1 METVGTTTVALA
13 KLPEFCEKLKSK
25 FSQKQLVLLNGP
37 LGVGKTQFV
46 KSMVSTMG
54 GELPDSPT
62 FSIINH
68 YPCPNKTIYHVDLY
82 RLESEADVE
91 STGFWDLFREDE
103 ALIFVE
109 WAERIGDENWPRT
122 WARMD
127 MTLTFTDKANERKIH
142 INP

>member
-1 METVGTTTVALA
+1 MDEVITLA
-13 KLPEFCEKLKSK
+13 KLPDFCEKLKTQ

-46 KSMVSTMG
+46 KSMVSVLG
-54 GELPDSPT
+54 GEMPDSPT
-62 FSIINH
+62 FSIINQ
-68 YPCPNKTIYHVDLY
+68 YPCSGQNIYHVDLY

-109 WAERIGDENWPRT
+109 WAGRIASENWPKT
-122 WARMD
+122 WSRLD
-127 MTLTFTDKANERKIH
+127 VTLEFATRPNERIFKAVC
-142 INP
+142 NK

>member
-1 METVGTTTVALA
+1 MEAVVTLA
-13 KLPEFCEKLKSK
+13 QLSEFCEKLKNK

-54 GELPDSPT
+54 GEMPDSPT
-62 FSIINH
+62 FSIINQ
-68 YPCPNKTIYHVDLY
+68 YPCVDKTIYHVDLY

-91 STGFWDLFREDE
+91 STGFWDLLREDE

-109 WAERIGDENWPRT
+109 WAERISNNNWPKT
-122 WARMD
+122 WPRLEISMHFAEKPD
-127 MTLTFTDKANERKIH
+127 ARKIE
-142 INP
+142 ISFK

>member
-1 METVGTTTVALA
+1 MEALIA
-13 KLPEFCEKLKSK
+13 LPMLAEFCEKIKSN
-25 FSQKQLVLLNGP
+25 FAPKQLVLLNGP

-54 GELPDSPT
+54 GEMPDSPT
-62 FSIINH
+62 FSIINQ
-68 YPCPNKTIYHVDLY
+68 YPCADKTIYHVDLY

-109 WAERIGDENWPRT
+109 WAERIADDNWPTT
-122 WARMD
+122 WPRLNIHIKFAEK
-127 MTLTFTDKANERKIH
+127 TDTRKIQ
-142 INP
+142 ISFR

>member
-1 METVGTTTVALA
+1 MEAVVTLSELTD
-13 KLPEFCEKLKSK
+13 FCEKLKSK

-46 KSMVSTMG
+46 KYMVSTMG
-54 GELPDSPT
+54 GEMPDSPT
-62 FSIINH
+62 FSIINQ
-68 YPCPNKTIYHVDLY
+68 YLCADKTIYHVDLY

-109 WAERIGDENWPRT
+109 WAERISDDHWPKNWPRLNIT
-122 WARMD
+122 MCFA
-127 MTLTFTDKANERKIH
+127 DKIDARKITT
-142 INP
+142 PSS